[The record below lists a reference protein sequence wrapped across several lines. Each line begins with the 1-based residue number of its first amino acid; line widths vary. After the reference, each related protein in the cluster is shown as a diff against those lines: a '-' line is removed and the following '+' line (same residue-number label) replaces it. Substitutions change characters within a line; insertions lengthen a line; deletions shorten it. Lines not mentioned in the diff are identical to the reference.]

1 MDHKKTN
8 TPVRGWIAAVAMAA
22 FMTACNNEDT
32 ANNTVAT
39 DTSTTGATTIAPG
52 TTDSNTVT
60 GTTPSSTTTTTS
72 VKRKGR
78 VTAAI
83 KADDETAKMQMDQSG
98 YYNRAEVA
106 PAYPGGQNSLEN
118 YIVNH
123 IEYPQD
129 AIDNNAEGTVYI
141 QFGID
146 ENGKVTNVK
155 TTGSK
160 LGYGLDEEA
169 VRVVS
174 NMPKWTPG
182 QVKGKKVKTWRTLPI
197 SYKLES

>member
-1 MDHKKTN
+1 MS
-8 TPVRGWIAAVAMAA
+8 VRKLNIPIRGLIAAIATTV
-22 FMTACNNEDT
+22 FITACNNSGDT
-32 ANNTVAT
+32 VNN
-39 DTSTTGATTIAPG
+39 STTSDSPTTP
-52 TTDSNTVT
+52 VT
-60 GTTPSSTTTTTS
+60 GTPAVTDTGANAAPPSTTAAP

-78 VTAAI
+78 VTASI
-83 KADDETAKMQMDQSG
+83 KADDETVKMQMDQSG
-98 YYNRAEVA
+98 YYNRTEVA
-106 PAYPGGQNSLEN
+106 PVYPGGQNSMET

-129 AIDNNAEGTVYI
+129 AIDNNAEGTVYV

-160 LGYGLDEEA
+160 LGYGLDDEA